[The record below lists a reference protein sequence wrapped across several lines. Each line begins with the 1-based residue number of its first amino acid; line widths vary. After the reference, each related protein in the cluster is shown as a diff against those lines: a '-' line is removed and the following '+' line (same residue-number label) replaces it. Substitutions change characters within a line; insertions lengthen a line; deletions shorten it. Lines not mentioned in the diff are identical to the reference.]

1 MYVAKT
7 VQLSDDAYATLAA
20 LKKAGESFSDTVK
33 RLAGERKDVL
43 ALRKLRQVK
52 RDPGWDVRAFREE
65 SARLDRKRLSERLGV
80 KLRGMDDE
88 E

>member
-1 MYVAKT
+1 VAKT

-20 LKKAGESFSDTVK
+20 LKREGESFSDTVK
-33 RLAGERKDVL
+33 RLAGERKDIL

-52 RDPGWDVRAFREE
+52 RDPGWDPRAFHEE
-65 SARLDRKRLSERLGV
+65 SARIDRKRLSERLGI
-80 KLRGMDDE
+80 KLRDMDGE